1 MTNEDF
7 IEFIKELGF
16 SQTWGVDSLGFS
28 LSTDI
33 VGKPNSN
40 YIAFSD
46 QLKVII
52 DSRLGDDFFQLSLSQ
67 MSSHMMVGKNF
78 GRFSLKTFGDK
89 DDLQMEIFF
98 SFIKGSFNK
107 VPDNIIQYMRDKKIT
122 DILK

>member
-52 DSRLGDDFFQLSLSQ
+52 DDDFFQLSLSQ

-98 SFIKGSFNK
+98 SFIKGSFNE
-107 VPDNIIQYMRDKKIT
+107 VPDGIIKYMRDKKIT

>member
-40 YIAFSD
+40 YMAFSD

-52 DSRLGDDFFQLSLSQ
+52 DDDFFQLSLSQ

>member
-1 MTNEDF
+1 
-7 IEFIKELGF
+7 
-16 SQTWGVDSLGFS
+16 
-28 LSTDI
+28 
-33 VGKPNSN
+33 
-40 YIAFSD
+40 
-46 QLKVII
+46 
-52 DSRLGDDFFQLSLSQ
+52 
-67 MSSHMMVGKNF
+67 MSSHMMSGKNF